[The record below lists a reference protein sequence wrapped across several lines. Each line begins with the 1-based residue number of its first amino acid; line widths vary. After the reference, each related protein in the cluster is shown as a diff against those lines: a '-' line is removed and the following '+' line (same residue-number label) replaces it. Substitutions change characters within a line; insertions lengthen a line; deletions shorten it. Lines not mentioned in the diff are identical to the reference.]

1 MATRKKKSS
10 KSESLTVAA
19 APSAETTI
27 NILFDQ
33 PIKIQAPD
41 LKAFPKAS
49 NVSRKKQ
56 RLKKSLEQVYQNA
69 LYKELCYRVMKVEC
83 QKEILVHYKGE
94 TVGRYIADMLVE
106 NRVILE
112 LKAVQALRVE
122 HEWQLINYL
131 KATGLEVGLLLNFGH
146 SAEFKR
152 KVFTK

>member
-1 MATRKKKSS
+1 MLH
-10 KSESLTVAA
+10 EELTHEIIKALYEVHK
-19 APSAETTI
+19 
-27 NILFDQ
+27 ILGFG
-33 PIKIQAPD
+33 
-41 LKAFPKAS
+41 F
-49 NVSRKKQ
+49 
-56 RLKKSLEQVYQNA
+56 LEQVYQNA
-69 LYKELCYRVMKVEC
+69 LYKELCYRGMKVEC

>member
-1 MATRKKKSS
+1 MLH
-10 KSESLTVAA
+10 EELTH
-19 APSAETTI
+19 EI
-27 NILFDQ
+27 I
-33 PIKIQAPD
+33 
-41 LKAFPKAS
+41 KAFYEVHKI
-49 NVSRKKQ
+49 
-56 RLKKSLEQVYQNA
+56 LGFGFLEQVYQNA

-112 LKAVQALRVE
+112 LKAVQALIVE